1 MDILFFLTIRG
12 DGDAVDVKH
21 HIDQACAIGRKQGG
35 IVIEDEF
42 PEWWEGRYKLI
53 SGAIKGP
60 RIMLVA
66 MVPMGK
72 FLEAS
77 DLTKKFGQE
86 HGIKIAMLGYPISGP
101 IMLAHAIIPVGGPDA
116 SERKKALALARKLM
130 DALMDIGGVPHRVG
144 TDFLPVITKRL
155 DSAFSLRKAIKKK
168 LKKILNKI

>member
-1 MDILFFLTIRG
+1 
-12 DGDAVDVKH
+12 
-21 HIDQACAIGRKQGG
+21 
-35 IVIEDEF
+35 
-42 PEWWEGRYKLI
+42 
-53 SGAIKGP
+53 
-60 RIMLVA
+60 MLVA

-101 IMLAHAIIPVGGPDA
+101 IMLAHAIIPVGGPNA

-130 DALMDIGGVPHRVG
+130 DALMDFGGVPHRVG

-155 DSAFSLRKAIKKK
+155 DSAYYELIKKIK
-168 LKKILNKI
+168 RVLDPKGIMNPDLVIPGGK